1 MRKLALAFA
10 VALLLVTLRSKPAEA
25 GCGGDCPPWI
35 DALGA
40 AFAAGVVGGYAYGTG
55 QFIYRDLT
63 EDRQSLE
70 YAAAEI
76 GFNTLMGALF
86 TGATVDAIRR
96 RSAGGAAAFGALALT
111 HTVLVGHG
119 AWRVYQHRGELRAGL
134 RAEPATIAR
143 FAALGYA
150 TNTLA
155 WALQIPGRHG
165 RAYGIAEAAVNAP
178 IAAGLGYLAAERAR
192 DGDTKYAALFG
203 GMAAVSGALAL
214 HGAYTAVF
222 QKPRITEDL
231 DFGLDLP
238 IPADVAPTVVTDGK
252 AVAPGLGASGTW

>member
-1 MRKLALAFA
+1 MRKLALALA
-10 VALLLVTLRSKPAEA
+10 AALLLVTLRSRPAEA

-35 DALGA
+35 DALGV
-40 AFAAGVVGGYAYGTG
+40 AFAAGLVGGYAYGTG

-63 EDRQSLE
+63 EDRQSLD
-70 YAAAEI
+70 YAATEI

-86 TGATVDAIRR
+86 TGATVDAIRH
-96 RSAGGAAAFGALALT
+96 RSAGGAAVLGAFALT

-119 AWRVYQHRGELRAGL
+119 AWRVYQHRGELRP
-134 RAEPATIAR
+134 EPVTAAR

-150 TNTLA
+150 SNTLI

-165 RAYGIAEAAVNAP
+165 RGYGIAEAAVNAP

-222 QKPRITEDL
+222 QRPRITEDL